1 MILMNLGN
9 IYVIYAQCVMLVVV
23 VVVVGRGPSVSL
35 ENIVQQKKEVSSNIP
50 K

>member
-1 MILMNLGN
+1 MNLGN
-9 IYVIYAQCVMLVVV
+9 IYVIYAQCVMLVV